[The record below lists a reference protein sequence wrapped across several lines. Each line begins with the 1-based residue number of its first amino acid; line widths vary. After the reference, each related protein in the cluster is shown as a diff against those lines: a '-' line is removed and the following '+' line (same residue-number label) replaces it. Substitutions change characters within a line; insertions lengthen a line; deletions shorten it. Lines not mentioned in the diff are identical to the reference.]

1 MSAPSDN
8 ETWIRRVIVSNV
20 AHLLSPFMKTAI
32 YMLIGILVCL
42 QSCFAGP
49 EGIWGGK
56 WDDMWPV
63 FLEIEKGAD
72 TNSYKVQYIWL
83 ENTSNSSFFK
93 KERVAKQVG
102 AHFEADFLVFKIDGD
117 KGMLYG
123 AFENPRMANLVKIDS
138 KLPSVSECDAVLQ
151 KHQWKAEAIPA
162 SEALEKIKKQ

>member
-1 MSAPSDN
+1 
-8 ETWIRRVIVSNV
+8 
-20 AHLLSPFMKTAI
+20 
-32 YMLIGILVCL
+32 
-42 QSCFAGP
+42 
-49 EGIWGGK
+49 
-56 WDDMWPV
+56 MWPV